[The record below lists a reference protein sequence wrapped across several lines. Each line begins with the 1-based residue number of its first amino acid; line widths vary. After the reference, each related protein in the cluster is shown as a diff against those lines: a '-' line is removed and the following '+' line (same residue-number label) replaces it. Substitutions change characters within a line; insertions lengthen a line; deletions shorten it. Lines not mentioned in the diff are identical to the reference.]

1 MKEYTLRVGEEVV
14 IDGVLLTVLAVEGD
28 EVTLA
33 LSGPGPVSVG
43 ADEVGTPVLP
53 SRG

>member
-1 MKEYTLRVGEEVV
+1 MKEECTLRVGEEVV
-14 IDGVLLTVLAVEGD
+14 IDGALLTVLAVEGD

-33 LSGPGPVSVG
+33 LSGPGPAPVG
-43 ADEVGTPVLP
+43 PEEVGTPL